1 MKDELQQI
9 DSWAFALLA
18 KWQPVKQ
25 RQLMREIGN
34 ALRRSQQQRMAAQQ
48 NPDGTPFTPR
58 KPRANRLREK
68 GKRIQRRAMFAK
80 LRTARWLKVEND
92 SHQLSIGFTGPVA
105 RLAQVHQ
112 EGKVDQVAPGGPRY
126 HYPARVLLGLTQE
139 DKEMIRD
146 KLLTHFLG

>member
-1 MKDELQQI
+1 MKDELQQV

-34 ALRRSQQQRMAAQQ
+34 ALRRSQQQRIVAQQ

-58 KPRANRLREK
+58 KPRAKPLREK
-68 GKRIQRRAMFAK
+68 SKRIQHRAMFAK
-80 LRTARWLKVEND
+80 LRTARWLKGESD
-92 SHQLSIGFTGPVA
+92 AHQLSIGFIGPVA
-105 RLAQVHQ
+105 RLARVHQ
-112 EGKVDQVAPGGPRY
+112 EGKVDRVAPGGPRY
-126 HYPARVLLGLTQE
+126 RYPARGLLGLTQA

-146 KLLTHFLG
+146 KLLAHFLG